1 MVNRS
6 MTSQSLFSPDFRRSV
21 PEHDAFYKFQC
32 VSLDTVV
39 NNTNNVAPLFEYNPS
54 FNDKR
59 RISNV
64 SETGI
69 LQPYGMTSQL
79 HSVVILGELSVGKS
93 ALCRKYF
100 RTGIEEGLGE
110 ELCDYDDIN
119 EFVGKSAFNHHI
131 YERPV
136 VVQGT
141 ACKIRILDVNTE
153 KHLIESCACDDVT
166 TIGRYAEIGD
176 GCIVTYAVT
185 DRGTF
190 KTAAEILKTIIEARG
205 DSTSMGGPVILVGNK
220 CDLVRKRQV
229 STKEGVRLA
238 EKYDVKFV
246 ETSASLNQ
254 NVDEL
259 FEGIISQIHLRAK
272 KSSPSS
278 ECESTASSSGRQ
290 KSELLKRFR
299 LNVSTTLNGLRS
311 RRVSI
316 KSTECDITEV
326 KDLESEG
333 MTSQTQDNCMRTE
346 EHSGNFVRKFV
357 RRLSRRNIGR
367 KQTCQNMSVL

>member
-1 MVNRS
+1 
-6 MTSQSLFSPDFRRSV
+6 
-21 PEHDAFYKFQC
+21 
-32 VSLDTVV
+32 
-39 NNTNNVAPLFEYNPS
+39 
-54 FNDKR
+54 
-59 RISNV
+59 
-64 SETGI
+64 
-69 LQPYGMTSQL
+69 L

-119 EFVGKSAFNHHI
+119 HI

-290 KSELLKRFR
+290 K
-299 LNVSTTLNGLRS
+299 
-311 RRVSI
+311 
-316 KSTECDITEV
+316 
-326 KDLESEG
+326 
-333 MTSQTQDNCMRTE
+333 TE